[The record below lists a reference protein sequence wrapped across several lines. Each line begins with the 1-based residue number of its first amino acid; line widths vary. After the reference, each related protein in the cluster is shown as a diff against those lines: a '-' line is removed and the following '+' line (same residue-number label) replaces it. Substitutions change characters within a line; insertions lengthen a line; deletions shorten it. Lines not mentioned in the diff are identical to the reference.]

1 MALSFKFLCISVFLY
16 GNYIHCKKEDNFGND
31 HLQTKVK
38 DGLKV

>member
-1 MALSFKFLCISVFLY
+1 MTLSFKFLCFSVFLY
-16 GNYIHCKKEDNFGND
+16 GNYIHCKKEDNIGND

>member
-1 MALSFKFLCISVFLY
+1 MALSFKFLCFSVFLY
-16 GNYIHCKKEDNFGND
+16 GNYIYCKKEDNLGND